1 MRHRLTALFL
11 TMFAIAAPAGAQ
23 DTITFRDRTAKPE
36 KVATLSGDI
45 RDEKFTGVKIKPSV
59 GAERDIPAG
68 DIIEIVYAVP
78 GAVNIDYKSAITN
91 ENRKSATEAGHK
103 AMEEAE
109 KLYGI
114 VLSKLKDEKTARIQR
129 HLQYKILTTRAFLVA
144 GDKPKTLDLIEQ
156 FDKFRK
162 QYPTAW
168 QTVACSRQQA
178 QLLIDLEDYEPAAKV
193 YEDLL
198 KNPELGKDVKQE
210 LELASV
216 DLLMRAKNY
225 AVAETRIKDA
235 LDRLPAGDPQAERLK
250 IYQIGCQAATADLK
264 TVEPQLLATI
274 EKTADPGLKA
284 LAYNTLGDC
293 YVAKGNKKDAR
304 WAYLWVDSV
313 YNQDRTEFLKA
324 LEKLSQVFKDLND
337 EDHSNKYKEKL
348 ARLK

>member
-1 MRHRLTALFL
+1 MRYRLTALLL
-11 TMFAIAAPAGAQ
+11 TALAMGAPAAAQ

-68 DIIEIVYAVP
+68 DIIDIVYAVP

-91 ENRKSATEAGHK
+91 ENRKAATEAGHK

-144 GDKPKTLDLIEQ
+144 GDKPKTLDLIGE

-178 QLLIDLEDYEPAAKV
+178 QLLIDLEDYEPAVKV

-198 KNPELGKDVKQE
+198 KNPELGKDAKQE

-216 DLLMRAKNY
+216 DLLMRARNF
-225 AVAETRIKDA
+225 AI
-235 LDRLPAGDPQAERLK
+235 
-250 IYQIGCQAATADLK
+250 AD
-264 TVEPQLLATI
+264 T
-274 EKTADPGLKA
+274 
-284 LAYNTLGDC
+284 
-293 YVAKGNKKDAR
+293 
-304 WAYLWVDSV
+304 
-313 YNQDRTEFLKA
+313 
-324 LEKLSQVFKDLND
+324 
-337 EDHSNKYKEKL
+337 
-348 ARLK
+348 